1 MTNAHRSSFIRR
13 CVGAAAAAVA
23 LVVVACSE
31 VSAPPASPTRAISS
45 ALESARAAKTNLPHS
60 FLVQGL
66 LREKPLDN
74 PVVVTKVIPDGGGS
88 IDVPG
93 TDFQLQ
99 VPKGAFDGK
108 QMAITVKALPGYT
121 VAYDF
126 EPHGTVFKV
135 PLKFVQKLGHTN
147 LKGIKP
153 PPGFNT
159 QWSGAY
165 FPKANLVDAVSGIA
179 VVTELLPAN
188 LTWTGDQITFPIW
201 HFSGYMVSTGCEDG
215 GSQ

>member
-1 MTNAHRSSFIRR
+1 MTNDHRASFIRR
-13 CVGAAAAAVA
+13 CVGAAAAAIA

-31 VSAPPASPTRAISS
+31 VSAPPPSTNRAIASS
-45 ALESARAAKTNLPHS
+45 LESARAAQTTLPHS

-66 LREKPLDN
+66 LRVKPLDN
-74 PVVVTKVIPDGGGS
+74 PVVVTKVIPSGGGS

-99 VPKGAFDGK
+99 IPKGAFDGK
-108 QMAITVKALPGYT
+108 EMAITVRALAGYT

-126 EPHGTVFKV
+126 EPHGVVFNV
-135 PLKFVQKLGHTN
+135 PLKFVQHLGHTN
-147 LKGIKP
+147 LKGVKP
-153 PPGFNT
+153 PPGFNNRL
-159 QWSGAY
+159 SGAY
-165 FPKANLVDAVSGIA
+165 FPKANLVDPTSGIA

-188 LTWTGDQITFPIW
+188 LTWSGDQIVFSIW